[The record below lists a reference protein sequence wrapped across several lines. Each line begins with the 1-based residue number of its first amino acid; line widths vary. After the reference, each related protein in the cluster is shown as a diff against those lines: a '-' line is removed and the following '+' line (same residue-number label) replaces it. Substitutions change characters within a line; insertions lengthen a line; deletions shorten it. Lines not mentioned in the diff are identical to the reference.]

1 MNSLRN
7 VGNGCSGPLDKGL
20 LGNGALLSLV
30 VRIRIG
36 MVVCGFLK
44 RELGK
49 LVENDP
55 YMVHKEYLAFDLLI
69 RPEKMRHPVMGR
81 MNAVLLG
88 HTTFHSIEGVAREVK
103 MPMVLLD
110 GDDLIASSLTPAGH
124 AEEKRIGA
132 GTWFRSPGWVGLGR
146 KGAIREL
153 HLAHQSRACPSVHS
167 DEAPQ
172 TTKMLAPRALTRKA
186 EGGPVSNG
194 VTA

>member
-1 MNSLRN
+1 MNSPRN
-7 VGNGCSGPLDKGL
+7 VGNGCSGPLNKGL

-36 MVVCGFLK
+36 MVVCGVLK

-49 LVENDP
+49 LVDNDP
-55 YMVHKEYLAFDLLI
+55 DVAHKEYLAFDLLI
-69 RPEKMRHPVMGR
+69 MPENMRHPVVGR
-81 MNAVLLG
+81 MSSVLQG
-88 HTTFHSIEGVAREVK
+88 PTTFHSIEGVTKEVK
-103 MPMVLLD
+103 MPLVLLE
-110 GDDLIASSLTPAGH
+110 GDDIIATSLTPAGH
-124 AEEKRIGA
+124 AEEKRIGT
-132 GTWFRSPGWVGLGR
+132 GTWGRSPGWTELGR

-172 TTKMLAPRALTRKA
+172 TTKRLAPRGLVRKA

>member
-1 MNSLRN
+1 MNGPRN

-36 MVVCGFLK
+36 MVVCGVQK
-44 RELGK
+44 RELGR
-49 LVENDP
+49 LVDNDP
-55 YMVHKEYLAFDLLI
+55 DMAHKEYLAFDLLI
-69 RPEKMRHPVMGR
+69 RQENLRHPVMGR

-88 HTTFHSIEGVAREVK
+88 HTTFHSIEGVTKEVK
-103 MPMVLLD
+103 MPLVLSG
-110 GDDLIASSLTPAGH
+110 GDDLIATSLTPAGH
-124 AEEKRIGA
+124 ADEKHIGA
-132 GTWFRSPGWVGLGR
+132 VTWGRSPGWAELGR

-153 HLAHQSRACPSVHS
+153 HLVHQSRACPSVHS

-172 TTKMLAPRALTRKA
+172 TMKELAPRALARKA
-186 EGGPVSNG
+186 DGGPVSNG

>member
-81 MNAVLLG
+81 VSAVPPG
-88 HTTFHSIEGVAREVK
+88 HNTFHSIEGVTREAK

-110 GDDLIASSLTPAGH
+110 GDDLIATSLSPAGH

-132 GTWFRSPGWVGLGR
+132 GTRFRSPGWAELGR

-167 DEAPQ
+167 DEATK
-172 TTKMLAPRALTRKA
+172 TTKELAPRALASKA